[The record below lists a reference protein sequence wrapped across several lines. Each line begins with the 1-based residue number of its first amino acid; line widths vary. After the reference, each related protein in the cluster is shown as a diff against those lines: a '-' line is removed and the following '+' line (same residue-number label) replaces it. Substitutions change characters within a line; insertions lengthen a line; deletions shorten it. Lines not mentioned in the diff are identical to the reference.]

1 MGKVKELLFNGA
13 TDEEINNKIDNAKE
27 QWHNSYITFLEE
39 QIEIKDKALKEIK
52 LNLNKMKKVLNN
64 NKKETS

>member
-13 TDEEINNKIDNAKE
+13 TDEEINNMIDNAKD